1 VLLVFYHCS
10 TEGAT
15 DRFHRYVRVGVFP
28 FLKLPGELRNRIY
41 EYFFTDTRGP
51 QDLADPVI
59 FINDLNRRKER
70 RGTQGNRP
78 VRTGLSNK
86 SLKLARKHDI
96 LNNNGINTSRLK
108 KRITGL
114 PHLLETN
121 VLRVC
126 RQMYEEGSGVMWE
139 VNVFAIAVPT
149 SDTTGGD
156 GQLSSLFATAGVDV
170 KQIQHLRLEIQL
182 GTCLSPEFQR
192 LRSLKTKQWAPL
204 RSMVELKTLR
214 IIATF
219 DQNSNIRCDHFH
231 RFWHELR
238 FYNMIFQELIEAVPK
253 SVAITMGLTKE
264 EKFLGDYAGWC
275 PVKGCVLRKIYH
287 TYQGLQGTYLET
299 VDEGQLQASRMYELP
314 VDGNRDDSDEE
325 TE

>member
-214 IIATF
+214 I
-219 DQNSNIRCDHFH
+219 S
-231 RFWHELR
+231 
-238 FYNMIFQELIEAVPK
+238 YNMIFQELIEAVPK